1 MTRLAPAAAV
11 AALALL
17 AATPAAAHEVRHEVQ
32 RGRAIAVR
40 ATYAD
45 GEPLAYCEAEVY
57 APADGKIPWQK
68 GRTDREGWV
77 AFVPGRPGTWRVRV
91 VDSTGHG
98 LVAEVGVD
106 AADRAAAP
114 AAEAPGARRALA
126 PVLRPLLAVAVIGA
140 VFAALSWRA
149 RRRAGR

>member
-1 MTRLAPAAAV
+1 MTRATPAAAV

-17 AATPAAAHEVRHEVQ
+17 AAAPAAAHEVRHEVQ

-68 GRTDREGWV
+68 GRTDRKGWV
-77 AFVPGRPGTWRVRV
+77 AFVPDGPGTWRVRV
-91 VDSTGHG
+91 VDTTGHG
-98 LVAEVGVD
+98 VVAEVVVD
-106 AADRAAAP
+106 ATDPAAAP
-114 AAEAPGARRALA
+114 AAEARGAPRVLALA
-126 PVLRPLLAVAVIGA
+126 LRPLLAVAVIGA